1 MRFSVMNWMTVALLA
16 AIFAL
21 AGWFSPQLPD
31 PVPTHWNLSGEADGW
46 IAKPWGVWI
55 MPLVCTF
62 GFGLLLLLPVI
73 APRGFRLE
81 SARKSYDVVVFLI
94 LLLIGAIT
102 VGGWESSL
110 KADITL
116 ELLLPYLLGVFFIFF
131 GNYLAKFPKNFF
143 VGIRT
148 PWTLASD
155 EVWRRTHRLG
165 GWLFMLAGVVNVVA
179 GLLKAP
185 LWFAVTAVITVAIV
199 SALYSLLLYR
209 RLHGFDRDDD
219 PGR

>member
-1 MRFSVMNWMTVALLA
+1 MNWMSVVLLA
-16 AIFAL
+16 ALFAL
-21 AGWFSPQLPD
+21 AAWFSPQLPD

-46 IAKPWGVWI
+46 IAKPWGVWLL
-55 MPLVCTF
+55 PLVCAF
-62 GFGLLLLLPVI
+62 GFGLLLFLPVI

-81 SARKSYDVVVFLI
+81 SARKSYDVIVLLVLMLI
-94 LLLIGAIT
+94 AAIT
-102 VGGWESSL
+102 VSGWQSSL
-110 KADITL
+110 GADITL
-116 ELLLPYLLGVFFIFF
+116 ERLLPYFLGGFFIFF

-165 GWLFMLAGVVNVVA
+165 GWLFTLAGVAGIAA

-185 LWFAVTAVITVAIV
+185 LWVAVAAVIIVAIV

-209 RLHGFDRDDD
+209 RLHGFGRDDD
-219 PGR
+219 SG